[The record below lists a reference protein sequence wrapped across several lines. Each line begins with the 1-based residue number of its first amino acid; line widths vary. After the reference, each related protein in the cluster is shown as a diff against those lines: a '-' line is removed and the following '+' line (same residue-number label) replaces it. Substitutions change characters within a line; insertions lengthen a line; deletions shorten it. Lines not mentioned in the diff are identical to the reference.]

1 MWIVLLT
8 GTNKDYLMSRLEL
21 WGGPECTVNRV
32 GAYFRDQICE
42 SGHQDRPSD
51 LDAFASLGLSAIR
64 YPVLWERIAPN
75 DPTVR
80 DWAWTD
86 LRLQRLRELKLRPI
100 AGLVHHGSGPLYTD
114 LLSDGFA
121 PGLGVFAGAVAE
133 RYPWIDEWTPVNEPL
148 TTARFSALY
157 GHWYPHMRDE
167 RSFWLAL
174 LNQIDGIG
182 AAMRAI
188 RIVNSDAK
196 LLQTDDLGRT
206 YATAAV
212 RDQAAFDNV
221 RRWMS
226 WDLLC
231 GRVVPGHPLW
241 KRLCAYGFERRLR
254 TIADA
259 PCPPDTIGV
268 NHYLTSDRFLDHR
281 FRRYPERT
289 RGGNH
294 DRPYADI
301 EAVRVLQPPPSGL
314 EGVLRE
320 AWDRYGIPIA
330 VTEAHNGCTREEQ
343 MRWLACAWDTA
354 SALRQEG
361 VQIRAITAW
370 ALLGSFGWNTLLT
383 QTGNYETGVYDV
395 RSGNP
400 KPTALV
406 ELLKNLSNARERP
419 PAAQG
424 PGWWRRPMRLHH
436 EAIAR
441 PAPLR
446 DHIAGNALVQMSLL
460 LLAGLDEDRR
470 TLLESCCRNRG
481 LAYGIEGAPDIE
493 TCKGGATPWALIYVA
508 GADATSTIEACQRLG
523 ILMRLCPEELGQIE
537 ADRLLDELIDDYA
550 PATRVA
556 A

>member
-1 MWIVLLT
+1 M
-8 GTNKDYLMSRLEL
+8 R
-21 WGGPECTVNRV
+21 
-32 GAYFRDQICE
+32 FRDQICE
-42 SGHQDRPSD
+42 SGHQHRPSD

-75 DPTVR
+75 DPAVR
-80 DWAWTD
+80 NWAWTD
-86 LRLQRLRELKLRPI
+86 VRLQRLRELNVRPI
-100 AGLVHHGSGPLYTD
+100 VGLVHHGSGPLYTD
-114 LLSDGFA
+114 LLSDSFA
-121 PGLGVFAGAVAE
+121 PGLGDFAGAVAE
-133 RYPWIDEWTPVNEPL
+133 RYPWIDEWTPVNEPV

-174 LNQIDGIG
+174 LNQIDGISS
-182 AAMRAI
+182 AMRAV

-231 GRVVPGHPLW
+231 GTVVPSHPLW
-241 KRLCAYGFERRLR
+241 SRLCAYGFEGRLR
-254 TIADA
+254 AIADA

-281 FRRYPERT
+281 FRRYPELT

-294 DRPYADI
+294 ERPYADT
-301 EAVRVLQPPPSGL
+301 EAVRVLQPPPPGL

-343 MRWLACAWDTA
+343 MRWLAQAWEQA
-354 SALRQEG
+354 IALRREG
-361 VQIRAITAW
+361 VQIRAVTAW
-370 ALLGSFGWNTLLT
+370 ALLGSFGWDTLLT
-383 QTGNYETGVYDV
+383 RAGSYEPGVYDV
-395 RSGNP
+395 RSGSA

-406 ELLKNLSNARERP
+406 NLLKGFATARELP
-419 PAAQG
+419 PPAQG
-424 PGWWRRPMRLHH
+424 PGWWRRSIRLHH
-436 EAIAR
+436 EGIAR

-446 DHIAGNALVQMSLL
+446 EHVADSILAPVSPV
-460 LLAGLDEDRR
+460 LLAGLNEDRR
-470 TLLESCCRNRG
+470 AELESCCLNRG
-481 LAYGIEGAPDIE
+481 LACRSIIEGFSDIE
-493 TCKGGATPWALIYVA
+493 EDEGGPMPWALIYSPGA
-508 GADATSTIEACQRLG
+508 GIAPTIDACQRLG
-523 ILMRLCPEELGQIE
+523 IPIRRCPDGLGQFK
-537 ADRLLDELIDDYA
+537 ADQLLDELIDNYA
-550 PATRVA
+550 LTAQVA